1 MSKSSRKQKKSDKK
15 ETQTTFHRQVM
26 RCELLLNR
34 VTRPLKQWKA
44 STGIGRK
51 WTVTEIT

>member
-15 ETQTTFHRQVM
+15 VTQTTVHRQVM
-26 RCELLLNR
+26 RCELLLN

-44 STGIGRK
+44 PTGIGRK
-51 WTVTEIT
+51 GTVTEIT